1 MIRAYTERQC
11 VTPDYTPFYL
21 TGYKSP
27 IRKLPAQGVHDDIY
41 VQMSLFDINGTLVFL
56 YSTDWISVEEGFYQE
71 LSGRLNTEFGIDK
84 KLVLVSAT
92 HNHQSVG
99 DQMKRNEHFNQKYYD
114 WLIELGVEAVR
125 KGLNNLREVKVFYG
139 KKVITGYYASRVLDN
154 TLADNEVILVEFRD
168 SDNKVVS
175 AICNW
180 AVHSTAVTPENAL
193 LTGEFAGNT
202 AREYCKLK
210 GYYPHMIVGAAG
222 DCSTRNTRQGND
234 FAELERI
241 SKGMAEEIS
250 GIPVDRELHLSFNDI
265 RTITHHVDVTVDH
278 DDVRRKIADA
288 EEELKTATDF
298 DRIKVLKSMMPA
310 LNKLLSLDRVVV
322 DWFADSIRLG
332 DLQIIVT
339 PAELASKFG
348 LQIKNASKTECC
360 LIFGYTNGKAGYLFP
375 EELYGMTFET
385 ISSGVPAEEV
395 QQYINKIMTIV

>member
-1 MIRAYTERQC
+1 MIRAYSERHC

-27 IRKLPAQGVHDDIY
+27 LRKLPAQGVHDDIY
-41 VQMSLFDINGTLVFL
+41 VQMSLLDINGTYVFL
-56 YSTDWISVEEGFYQE
+56 YSTDWISVEEEFYEE
-71 LSGRLNTEFGIDK
+71 LSSKLNNLFGIDR

-99 DQMKRNEHFNQKYYD
+99 DQMKQNEHFNREYYS
-114 WLIELGVEAVR
+114 WLIELGVNAC
-125 KGLNNLREVKVFYG
+125 KNGFDNLQEVKAYYG
-139 KKVITGYYASRVLDN
+139 KKVITGYYASRVLEN
-154 TLADNEVILVEFRD
+154 TLADNEVILVEFR
-168 SDNKVVS
+168 NKEDEVVS

-193 LTGEFAGNT
+193 LTSEFAGNT
-202 AREYCKLK
+202 AEYYHQKK

-241 SKGMAEEIS
+241 STGMAEEMSRIE
-250 GIPVDRELHLSFNDI
+250 VNQELDLNFEEI
-265 RTITHHVDVTVDH
+265 RTISHHVDVTVDH
-278 DDVRRKIADA
+278 DDVRKKIYDA
-288 EEELKTATDF
+288 EEELKTATNF

-310 LNKLLSLDRVVV
+310 LNNLLSLNRVIV
-322 DWFADSIRLG
+322 DWFADSIKLK

-348 LQIKNASKTECC
+348 LEIKQASKAKCC
-360 LIFGYTNGKAGYLFP
+360 LIFGYTNGKAGYMFP

-385 ISSGVPAEEV
+385 ISSGVPASEV
-395 QQYINKIMTIV
+395 QEYVDKIMTIV